1 MNMIRSTPTPSIPGG
16 IPGGTGMAAAACE
29 RLLARGRDLLRDR
42 RPGDAALLLARA
54 TALPEAPAEAHGL
67 LAEALM
73 ETHSHEGALA
83 AADKALAMHEE
94 GALRLLR
101 ARIRRHLGQ
110 ADGAMD
116 DAAAA
121 VMAQPSDREA
131 KSLLATCLS
140 EAGRH
145 DEAIFLFHQVFES
158 EPEAP
163 QRAGLLAMAM
173 MRAGRHAAA
182 EELYA
187 LAESMAPYAR
197 GIVAL
202 RAQNALLAGDAQ
214 AAIAMVQAALGRQQ
228 AEAALFSVLGQ
239 AHQQLGQ
246 PEAAADA
253 YAEAAR
259 LDPANAYLLH
269 LAAATGPTGTAP
281 DRASDRYVADV
292 FDGYATRF
300 ENALFALGYR
310 VPGMMLKMIEA
321 LGFAPDG
328 RHLGDVLDLG
338 CGTGL
343 MGATLHDML
352 GGRLV
357 GVDLSAR
364 MLAEARAKQVYT
376 SLHCAEITAALA
388 ADETRYDLITM
399 ADVLCYFGR
408 MEAVLA
414 DAAAHLNPG
423 GVLLLSIECG
433 AEDGGWEL
441 RPNGRYRHGSG
452 YLRAALEGAG
462 LTVRDL
468 RPETLRWESETPVP
482 GVIALATRGS

>member
-1 MNMIRSTPTPSIPGG
+1 MNMIRSTPGLGLAGVS
-16 IPGGTGMAAAACE
+16 AAAE
-29 RLLARGRDLLRDR
+29 RLLTRGRDLLRDR
-42 RPGDAALLLARA
+42 RPADAALLLARA
-54 TALPEAPAEAHGL
+54 AALPDAPAEAHGL

-73 ETHSHEGALA
+73 ETQAPEAALA
-83 AADKALAMHEE
+83 AADAALALRED

-101 ARIRRHLGQ
+101 ARIRRALGQ
-110 ADGAMD
+110 AEPAMD

-121 VMAQPSDREA
+121 VMAHPSDREA

-145 DEAIFLFHQVFES
+145 DEAIFLFYQAFAS

-163 QRAGLLAMAM
+163 HRAAMLAMAM

-202 RAQNALLAGDAQ
+202 RAQNALLGGEPHR
-214 AAIAMVQAALGRQQ
+214 AISLVQAALDRQQ

-239 AHQQLGQ
+239 AHQRLGQ
-246 PEAAADA
+246 AAPAAAA
-253 YAEAAR
+253 YADATR
-259 LDPANAYLLH
+259 LDPANAYLRH
-269 LAAATGPTGTAP
+269 LAAATGPAGAAP

-300 ENALFALGYR
+300 EAALFALGYR
-310 VPGMMLKMIEA
+310 VPGVMLKLIEA
-321 LGFAPDG
+321 RGFSPRG
-328 RHLGDVLDLG
+328 RKLGDVLDLG

-343 MGATLHDML
+343 IGATLHDML

-376 SLHCAEITAALA
+376 DLRCAEITAALA

-399 ADVLCYFGR
+399 ADVLCYFGPI
-408 MEAVLA
+408 EALLA
-414 DAAAHLNPG
+414 TAAAHLNPG
-423 GVLLLSIECG
+423 GMLVLSIEQA
-433 AEDGGWEL
+433 AEGEGWEL
-441 RPNGRYRHGSG
+441 QANARYRHAPGA
-452 YLRAALEGAG
+452 LRAALEAAG
-462 LTVRDL
+462 LTVREF
-468 RPETLRWESETPVP
+468 RAETLRWESEHPVP
-482 GVIALATRGS
+482 GIIALATLGG

>member
-1 MNMIRSTPTPSIPGG
+1 MNMIRTAPGLPVG
-16 IPGGTGMAAAACE
+16 AAAAE
-29 RLLARGRDLLRDR
+29 RLLARGRELLGDR

-54 TALPEAPAEAHGL
+54 AALPEAPAEAHGL

-73 ETHSHEGALA
+73 EMRQAAAALDAADAALA
-83 AADKALAMHEE
+83 LREE

-101 ARIRRHLGQ
+101 ARIRRAVGL
-110 ADGAMD
+110 AEGAMD

-121 VMAQPSDREA
+121 VMASPSDREA

-145 DEAIFLFHQVFES
+145 DDAILLFYQAFAS

-163 QRAGLLAMAM
+163 HRAAMLAMAM

-197 GIVAL
+197 GIVPL
-202 RAQNALLAGDAQ
+202 RAQNALLAGDPRH
-214 AAIAMVQAALGRQQ
+214 AIALVDAALARQQ
-228 AEAALFSVLGQ
+228 GEAALFSVLGQ
-239 AHQQLGQ
+239 AHQRLGEVQ
-246 PEAAADA
+246 AAAAA
-253 YAEAAR
+253 YSEAAR
-259 LDPANAYLLH
+259 LDPANAYLHH
-269 LAAATGPTGTAP
+269 LAAANGPAADAP
-281 DRASDRYVADV
+281 DRANDRYVADV

-300 ENALFALGYR
+300 EAALFALGYR
-310 VPGMMLKMIEA
+310 VPGVMLKLIEA
-321 LGFAPDG
+321 RGYSPMG
-328 RHLGDVLDLG
+328 RKLGDVLDLG

-357 GVDLSAR
+357 GVDLSSK

-376 SLHCAEITAALA
+376 TLHCAEITAALTS
-388 ADETRYDLITM
+388 DGTRYDLITM
-399 ADVLCYFGR
+399 ADVLCYFGPL
-408 MEAVLA
+408 EALLA
-414 DAAAHLNPG
+414 AVAAHLNPG
-423 GVLLLSIECG
+423 GMLLLSIECG
-433 AEDGGWEL
+433 AEDGRWEL
-441 RPNGRYRHGSG
+441 QTSARYRHAPD

-462 LTVRDL
+462 LTLREF
-468 RPETLRWESETPVP
+468 RPETLRWESESPVA
-482 GVIALATRGS
+482 GVVALATLGG